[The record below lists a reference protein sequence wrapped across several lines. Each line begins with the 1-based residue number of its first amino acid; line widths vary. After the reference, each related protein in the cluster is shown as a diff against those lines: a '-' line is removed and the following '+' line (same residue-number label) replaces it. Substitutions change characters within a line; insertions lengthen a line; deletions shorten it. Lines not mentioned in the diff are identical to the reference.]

1 MTPNPRELAHDF
13 DMPDPESRRIATQ
26 QISRLRGPEATR
38 LLLRALGDG
47 DWRVRKE
54 ATNVAPGV
62 EPRDEVVRALISAL
76 SEKENIGL
84 RNAAVEALVEIG
96 ADAVGPAADALN
108 ALDADGRKLAV
119 EILGGIPDPRGVD
132 ALIRA
137 LADRDTNVRATAAEA
152 LGNARSAGEE
162 AQQQASMALT
172 RALSEDVTLVKL
184 AALDA
189 LVRLDAKVPWSTFEP
204 FMSDPVLRRRA
215 IAAAGR
221 SDEEAALLA
230 LANAA
235 GDASP
240 GAAKDA
246 ITALADQLV
255 AGPHGERVLSLARE
269 RVAASRRALDTV
281 RRLAADSMDAR
292 ARGSALVVLGLLG
305 NKLDVPLIVL
315 GLEDEEVAPRAE
327 LALRLFGAPAV
338 GPALEAGRES
348 IAPVRAATLSLVP
361 ILSHPAEPFALAT
374 LREAL
379 TDPDPEVLVAA
390 LTALAV
396 SGTEED
402 LASVA
407 LHATSLDA
415 RIAGTACSALKTL
428 APRHADRARQL
439 VDRTDAAGPLAVVG
453 CVLIGA
459 VAEEAAAKG
468 LEGVRPSDIAYLR
481 TALDHGDVRVR
492 RAAVDALASLGD
504 PGAGDAVVF
513 ALADEEEDVVLAAVR
528 ALGRMRHAAPLLTLL
543 RTTRSPGV
551 VATTLLTLRDASP
564 DDAFDAARPLLSR
577 SDPILACAAIEAIG
591 KLAGPRRDEAL
602 RLALEH
608 PVADVVTTALI
619 EIARGANDGA
629 LSRVSDCL
637 EHPSPEVRRVA
648 AELLGADGSPASHA
662 SLRARLERETEP
674 NVREAI
680 AEGLSARALSRGDG
694 T

>member
-54 ATNVAPGV
+54 GTNVAPGV

-189 LVRLDAKVPWSTFEP
+189 LVRLDAKVPWSPFEP
-204 FMSDPVLRRRA
+204 FMSAPVLRRRA

-281 RRLAADSMDAR
+281 
-292 ARGSALVVLGLLG
+292 
-305 NKLDVPLIVL
+305 
-315 GLEDEEVAPRAE
+315 
-327 LALRLFGAPAV
+327 
-338 GPALEAGRES
+338 
-348 IAPVRAATLSLVP
+348 
-361 ILSHPAEPFALAT
+361 
-374 LREAL
+374 
-379 TDPDPEVLVAA
+379 
-390 LTALAV
+390 
-396 SGTEED
+396 
-402 LASVA
+402 
-407 LHATSLDA
+407 
-415 RIAGTACSALKTL
+415 
-428 APRHADRARQL
+428 
-439 VDRTDAAGPLAVVG
+439 
-453 CVLIGA
+453 
-459 VAEEAAAKG
+459 
-468 LEGVRPSDIAYLR
+468 
-481 TALDHGDVRVR
+481 
-492 RAAVDALASLGD
+492 
-504 PGAGDAVVF
+504 
-513 ALADEEEDVVLAAVR
+513 
-528 ALGRMRHAAPLLTLL
+528 
-543 RTTRSPGV
+543 
-551 VATTLLTLRDASP
+551 
-564 DDAFDAARPLLSR
+564 
-577 SDPILACAAIEAIG
+577 
-591 KLAGPRRDEAL
+591 
-602 RLALEH
+602 
-608 PVADVVTTALI
+608 
-619 EIARGANDGA
+619 
-629 LSRVSDCL
+629 
-637 EHPSPEVRRVA
+637 
-648 AELLGADGSPASHA
+648 
-662 SLRARLERETEP
+662 
-674 NVREAI
+674 
-680 AEGLSARALSRGDG
+680 
-694 T
+694 